1 MADLMIRIFGEQVG
15 TLLVDSFDKILI
27 PGLTQTIPLTIVS
40 FTFAMVIATFTAMV
54 QFANVPVLRKAARVY
69 IWIMRGTPVLILL
82 LVVFYVVL
90 GGHNGILAAVLAF
103 ALNFSTLAYALIL
116 SSFDTVG
123 RGQMEA
129 GRALGLTPM
138 QNLRYVVLPQALHN
152 ALPAFKFQAAG
163 LAKSTSVVGYVAIQ
177 DITKAAEAI
186 RTDSGQSLI
195 PLLIVTVI
203 YFILTWALNK
213 GLDQIVKN
221 INRI

>member
-1 MADLMIRIFGEQVG
+1 MLLCLNNILITPEHWMLILKGLGATVVITVLALVLG
-15 TLLVDSFDKILI
+15 TLLGIGIYAMSLSRKRWVRETSKVYR
-27 PGLTQTIPLTIVS
+27 IV
-40 FTFAMVIATFTAMV
+40 
-54 QFANVPVLRKAARVY
+54 
-69 IWIMRGTPVLILL
+69 MRGTPVLILL

-90 GGHNGILAAVLAF
+90 GSRCGILAAVLAF
-103 ALNFSTLAYALIL
+103 ALNFSTLAYALIQ
-116 SSFDTVG
+116 SSFESVG
-123 RGQMEA
+123 RAQFEA

-152 ALPAFKFQAAG
+152 ALPAFKFQASG

-186 RTDSGQSLI
+186 REGTGQSLI

-203 YFILTWALNK
+203 YFALTWAINK

-221 INRI
+221 IDRL

>member
-1 MADLMIRIFGEQVG
+1 MLWCLNDILITPEHWMLILKGLGATVVITVLALALG
-15 TLLVDSFDKILI
+15 TLLGAGIY
-27 PGLTQTIPLTIVS
+27 
-40 FTFAMVIATFTAMV
+40 AMSLNRRRWVRETS
-54 QFANVPVLRKAARVY
+54 KVY
-69 IWIMRGTPVLILL
+69 RTIMRGTPVLILL